1 MMNTCLASS
10 TFGMKTSKRPV
21 NSPRRRGMGS
31 TIAVAMAWA
40 LGSASASPAAD
51 QVWNTAG
58 PTDNWNTTDLN
69 WDGGVVWVNNN
80 NAIFGGAPETVTV
93 TEAGVTF
100 NDITF
105 NSNYIIANG
114 PGSLSLAND
123 AASQITVANGVTAT
137 IAESMANGI
146 GGATSLTKT
155 GAGTLV
161 LSSANS
167 YSGGTT
173 ISQGVLSISAANQ
186 LGTGTILLNGGTL
199 RSTGGANTDINTATA
214 LTVGAAGGTINS
226 VQTAGTFRFQQAN
239 SLLGSGPLTIT
250 GNGTLPLAGTPFAG
264 VVVLNASNT
273 YSGNVIVQNGGLLE
287 YAAGNGLGAGAT
299 VTVNDQGGFSV
310 AGQTISHS
318 IQVNNAGTLAF
329 QNNNNGVF
337 AGPISINGNVSVRLQ
352 DWYGTTLRNGAIS
365 NTISGSGTV
374 NVNSGSGGAAT
385 LTLRGFDAMASSAGL
400 VLSNAHL
407 VVDSSQGTAAASVTR
422 GNSLTINNGNLTING
437 VASQNTNDVF
447 GTLNLAGGSA
457 TSVTGGLL
465 PGYST
470 WQLNPNAATNA
481 RLTFTNMGNRTP
493 GSWVAINGT
502 VGNTPG
508 AGTGNIYFT
517 NVPTGANFVGAG
529 GSLASGTASVIPWL
543 RDTSGGAIYGY
554 DATVGVAPV
563 TTVNVN
569 PNSATAGQNI
579 NWNAAATLTADRTI
593 NSFQAAFSNVDF
605 GGNTLTVNSGVIT
618 ADNATF
624 HNGTLDFGTAE
635 GQLSV
640 HQVRTL
646 NINTSITG
654 SAGLTFVGFSVGSA
668 KGSLILGGANTYTGV
683 TNFFGYGPSTAAALR
698 LTHSLALQNT
708 TLNHVAGRG
717 NDLVFGNGGTSGQ
730 TAYTFGGLT
739 GNAGINLTNNNT
751 TPAAVALTI
760 GSAGTA
766 DTAST
771 VNVYSGVLSN
781 SVAGGSIIKA
791 GVATQ
796 VFSGNNT
803 YTGGT
808 TINGGTLLANT
819 AVSGTNSATGTGPV
833 NVNAGGTLGG
843 IGQIY
848 PTGANGITV
857 ASGGTIAPGASIGT
871 LTINLGGTSGI
882 VTIASGGGFKFELG
896 TAGASLA
903 SVGTSDLLALTG
915 ASAGDVAF
923 NDNVVNFLGTG
934 QVGYY
939 KLFDTTH
946 DATTWTGL
954 TFDGTT
960 GVVSAGLSATNLA
973 GGLMGTFIVGTA
985 SNGADSIGDIYLELA
1000 VIPEPA
1006 ALALVALGLLC
1017 LLPRRRSQTT
1027 SR

>member
-1 MMNTCLASS
+1 MMQTVTKNFDFHVCPAVIL
-10 TFGMKTSKRPV
+10 V
-21 NSPRRRGMGS
+21 LGMGLS
-31 TIAVAMAWA
+31 
-40 LGSASASPAAD
+40 SATLAAD

-58 PTDNWNTTDLN
+58 ATDNWNTADLN
-69 WDGGVVWVNNN
+69 WDAGAAWSNNN
-80 NAIFGGAPETVTV
+80 NAIFGGGAETVTV

-100 NDITF
+100 NDMTF
-105 NSNYIIANG
+105 NSGYTIANG
-114 PGSLSLAND
+114 AGSLSLGND
-123 AASQITVANGVTAT
+123 AASQVTVANGVTAT
-137 IAESMANGI
+137 IAETIANGS
-146 GGATSLTKT
+146 GGASSLTKT

-173 ISQGVLSISAANQ
+173 INQGVLSISAANQ

-226 VQTAGTFRFQQAN
+226 VQTAGTFRFQQVN
-239 SLLGSGPLTIT
+239 SLLGSGTLTIT
-250 GNGTLPLAGTPFAG
+250 GNGTPSLAGTPFSG

-273 YSGNVIVQNGGLLE
+273 YSGNVIVQDGGTLE
-287 YAAGNGLGAGAT
+287 YAAANGLGAGAT
-299 VTVNDQGGFSV
+299 VTVNDKGVLST
-310 AGQTISHS
+310 AGQTIANS
-318 IQVNNAGTLAF
+318 ITVNNGGTLAF

-337 AGPISINGNVSVRLQ
+337 SGPITINGNVSVRLQ
-352 DWYGTTLRNGAIS
+352 DWYGASLRNGAIS
-365 NTISGSGTV
+365 STISGSGTAT
-374 NVNSGSGGAAT
+374 VNSGTGGPAT
-385 LTLRGFDAMASSAGL
+385 LTLRGFDAKASSAGL
-400 VLSNAHL
+400 ILSNAHL

-422 GNSLTINNGNLTING
+422 GNSLTINNGDLTVNG
-437 VASQNTNDVF
+437 VAGQNTNDVF
-447 GTLNLAGGSA
+447 STLNLGGGSA
-457 TSVTGGLL
+457 TSVTGGALA
-465 PGYST
+465 GYST
-470 WQLNPNAATNA
+470 WRLNPNAATNT
-481 RLTFTNMGNRTP
+481 RLTFTNMGSRTP
-493 GSWVAINGT
+493 GSWVAIGT
-502 VGNTPG
+502 TIGNTPG
-508 AGTGNIYFT
+508 AGTGNIFFT
-517 NVPTGANFVGAG
+517 NAPSGANLVGAG
-529 GSLASGTASVIPWL
+529 GTLASGTASVIPWL
-543 RDTSGGAIYGY
+543 RDTTGGAIYGY

-569 PNSATAGQNI
+569 PNSATSGQNI

-654 SAGLTFVGFSVGSA
+654 SAGLTFVGFGNGR
-668 KGSLILGGANTYTGV
+668 GSLVLGGANTYTGA
-683 TNFFGYGPSTAAALR
+683 TNFFGYGSGGNAQLR

-708 TLNHVAGRG
+708 TVNYIAGRG
-717 NDLVFGNGGTSGQ
+717 SELTFGNGGTSGQ

-739 GNAGINLTNNNT
+739 GNGGINLTNNNS
-751 TPAAVALTI
+751 TPAAVALTL
-760 GSAGTA
+760 GSAGSA

-808 TINGGTLLANT
+808 TITGGTLLANT

-833 NVNAGGTLGG
+833 NVNANGTLGG

-857 ASGGTIAPGASIGT
+857 ASGGAIAPGASIGT
-871 LTINLGGTSGI
+871 LTINLGGTSGT
-882 VTIASGGGFKFELG
+882 VTIDSGGGFKFELG

-903 SVGTSDLLALTG
+903 SVGISDLLVLAG
-915 ASAGDVAF
+915 ASASDVAF
-923 NDNVVNFLGTG
+923 NGNVVNFLGTG

-973 GGLMGTFIVGTA
+973 GGLTGTLIVGTA
-985 SNGADSIGDIYLELA
+985 SNGASSVGDIYLAVE
-1000 VIPEPA
+1000 VIPEPGS
-1006 ALALVALGLLC
+1006 LALVALGMLC
-1017 LLPRRRSQTT
+1017 ITPRRR
-1027 SR
+1027 